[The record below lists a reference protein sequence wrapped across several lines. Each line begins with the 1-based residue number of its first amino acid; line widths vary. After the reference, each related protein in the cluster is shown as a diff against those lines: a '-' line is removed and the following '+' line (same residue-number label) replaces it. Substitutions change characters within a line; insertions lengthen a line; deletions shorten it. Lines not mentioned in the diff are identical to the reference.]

1 MSKRGG
7 KWPGLMALSAVL
19 LGCTQITVVGADGEV
34 TTENGVGIVKL
45 EAHPNRQPQIIRSTG
60 FGIVSHDGRLTI
72 GYHAS
77 DIALLPSDDCRIVVW
92 LEEGQSL
99 EAIQDIVAEND
110 DICVIDNG
118 RTNLTGSK
126 P

>member
-1 MSKRGG
+1 M
-7 KWPGLMALSAVL
+7 
-19 LGCTQITVVGADGEV
+19 
-34 TTENGVGIVKL
+34 
-45 EAHPNRQPQIIRSTG
+45 
-60 FGIVSHDGRLTI
+60 TI

-110 DICVIDNG
+110 DICVIDNSP
-118 RTNLTGSK
+118 TNLTGSK